1 MTVLAVDPGAR
12 VSGIP
17 QDVVQAGLKPQQLA
31 GLGGDA
37 LVGQQHGNRIGT
49 QPLID
54 VHLEDAAQD
63 LGLLINRLG
72 PSVVSDAV
80 SVGGAAG
87 GQEALLGRTALAQG
101 GPLPEVVQLDLAD
114 GSHETEG
121 LHVDGVHDGF
131 EPNLVCLDD
140 LHEGGGGVH
149 PPAEA
154 VGLPADDGVEVSA
167 PGVGQHSL
175 ELGSLL
181 RPSPADLMVAGSD
194 CQPLALAVG
203 FHLAY
208 LF

>member
-17 QDVVQAGLKPQQLA
+17 QDVVQARLKSQQLA
-31 GLGGDA
+31 GLVRA
-37 LVGQQHGNRIGT
+37 LVGQQHGNRIGP

-54 VHLEDAAQD
+54 VHLEDAAHN

-80 SVGGAAG
+80 SVGGPPAGRRPCLAVPRLPRVDRSLKLSSSILPMAAMR
-87 GQEALLGRTALAQG
+87 QKVFMSMASMTTSSRIWCAST
-101 GPLPEVVQLDLAD
+101 
-114 GSHETEG
+114 
-121 LHVDGVHDGF
+121 
-131 EPNLVCLDD
+131 D
-140 LHEGGGGVH
+140 LHECGGGVH

-167 PGVGQHSL
+167 AGVGQHSL

>member
-1 MTVLAVDPGAR
+1 MH
-12 VSGIP
+12 
-17 QDVVQAGLKPQQLA
+17 AGLKPQQLA

-37 LVGQQHGNRIGT
+37 LVGQQHVNRIGT

-54 VHLEDAAQD
+54 VHLEDAAHD

-80 SVGGAAG
+80 SVGEAAG
-87 GQEALLGRTALAQG
+87 GQAALFGRAALAQG
-101 GPLPEVVQLDLAD
+101 GRLPEVVQLDLAV

-140 LHEGGGGVH
+140 LHEAGGGVH
-149 PPAEA
+149 PAEA

-175 ELGSLL
+175 EFGSLL

-194 CQPLALAVG
+194 CQSLALAVG